1 MFSNYGPGVRTSQNG
16 CGCHTG
22 TPPTITQGSPVNT
35 TTDNYGNI
43 IRLQWAPTARFTIN
57 ITSDEWVPI
66 MEGSKVFNVSGVTP
80 AGVPGYDGLYAYN
93 TVDGKCWK
101 YSGTQW
107 EEEPEIVSSPN
118 SNTVILFS
126 NDNCVTKVSIKNF
139 RGEPIFT
146 AEDNDSGVEL
156 AVDDTLANIL
166 MQGYYNMDV
175 YQSTDTSTRLV
186 RRIPLSI
193 SYSEQDNNQQSF
205 PVIGNGCHSGSANF
219 ATDNSLILKN
229 GVMSVNTAGNC
240 SYGNSLPVSS
250 GAVYEYAQPRNLIVD
265 ASSSN
270 GISDITSIDIYN
282 YAKSGGTV
290 YCLYDGRYLNYM
302 YGTTSIAVFNLLD
315 VDGGTLVSH
324 TASIDTVGKISI
336 VIDRHD
342 LSGIDNINSIKEE
355 LIDRIEA
362 IQSQHDDDTAA
373 INGSITSIESSM
385 SSINNRISAVTAVS
399 NDMAKRMNTLEG
411 SMSDINSAG
420 YATSAEISYIVTD
433 EVNKVTDS
441 EEFKQM
447 VVEAVKE
454 NVVMDGGE
462 EVIE

>member
-22 TPPTITQGSPVNT
+22 TPPIITQGSPANA

-43 IRLQWAPTARFTIN
+43 TKLQWAPTARFTIN

-66 MEGSKVFNVSGVTP
+66 KEGSKVFNVSGVTP

-101 YSGTQW
+101 YSVTQW
-107 EEEPEIVSSPN
+107 EEEPEIVYFPN
-118 SNTVILFS
+118 SDTVVLFS
-126 NDNCVTKVSIKNF
+126 NANCVTKVSIKNF

-146 AEDNDSGVEL
+146 AEDDDTSVEL
-156 AVDDTLANIL
+156 TVDDALANIL

-175 YQSTDTSTRLV
+175 YQSTSTSTRLV

-193 SYSEQDNNQQSF
+193 SYSEQNNNQQSF
-205 PVIGNGCHSGSANF
+205 PSVGNSCHSGAANF

-229 GVMSVNTAGNC
+229 GVLSVNTAGNC

-250 GAVYEYAQPRNLIVD
+250 GTVYEYAQPRNLIVD
-265 ASSSN
+265 VSSSN
-270 GISDITSIDIYN
+270 GVSDITAIDIYN
-282 YAKSGGTV
+282 YANSGGTV
-290 YCLYDGRYLNYM
+290 YCLNDGMYLNYV

-315 VDGGTLVSH
+315 ADDNVLSSYTATVDAIGKTSVSV
-324 TASIDTVGKISI
+324 DKY
-336 VIDRHD
+336 D
-342 LSGIDNINSIKEE
+342 LSGLSSIASIKEE
-355 LIDRIEA
+355 LIGKIEA
-362 IQSQHDDDTAA
+362 VQFQHNED
-373 INGSITSIESSM
+373 ITSINETITSIDNSISLINGRV
-385 SSINNRISAVTAVS
+385 SSITAVS
-399 NDMAKRMNTLEG
+399 NDVAKRMNVLEK

-420 YATSAEISYIVTD
+420 YATAE
-433 EVNKVTDS
+433 EVNSVVTSKVNEVTTS
-441 EEFKQM
+441 EEFRQM
-447 VVEAVKE
+447 IEEAVKD